1 MMQKYDIFK
10 KSTDNVFVWIETVEN
25 ITAGKKRLTSLAS
38 SRPGDYRL
46 WDISRHEF
54 VDRLY
59 LEDQAEGNTRLL
71 MDRAK
76 ILQAAKIELMRHSWD
91 TFVDEPP
98 SVAQGGKGVIVMG
111 CTACKKRTNTNAQYL
126 EHLADDVLPAI
137 LRQAFATAREPDK
150 Q

>member
-38 SRPGDYRL
+38 SRPGDYHL

-98 SVAQGGKGVIVMG
+98 SVAQGGNGVVIPG
-111 CTACKKRTNTNAQYL
+111 CPACHKRINTNDQYL
-126 EHLADDVLPAI
+126 RHLSDDVLPVI
-137 LRQAFATAREPDK
+137 LRKAFEIAGVSISK
-150 Q
+150 

>member
-10 KSTDNVFVWIETVEN
+10 KSTDNVFIWIETVEN

-59 LEDQAEGNTRLL
+59 LEIRL
-71 MDRAK
+71 RE
-76 ILQAAKIELMRHSWD
+76 I
-91 TFVDEPP
+91 P
-98 SVAQGGKGVIVMG
+98 
-111 CTACKKRTNTNAQYL
+111 ACLWTEQKYFRR
-126 EHLADDVLPAI
+126 P
-137 LRQAFATAREPDK
+137 RSS
-150 Q
+150 